1 MPVFFLLATLVATFI
16 FAAQND
22 QMKNTP
28 FTQKHI
34 SLGAKMAP
42 FAGYNMPISYTGIN
56 DEHAAVR
63 NNAGVFDVSH
73 MGEFILKGEKA
84 LDLIQRVTSNDA
96 SKLTAGKAQYSCL
109 PNATAGIVDDLLV
122 YCIEENKVY
131 MLVVNASN
139 IEKDWNWIS
148 QFNTENVEMH
158 NVSDKTCLL
167 AIQGPNATKMLQ
179 PLTDIDILN
188 MKYYTFAKGKFAGVD
203 NVLVSATGYT
213 GAGGVEIY
221 FEDKD
226 GAADKIWD
234 AIFAAGG
241 PQGLKPI
248 GLGARDTLRLEMGF
262 CLYGNDIDD
271 TTSPL
276 EAGLGWI
283 TKFTKDFTA
292 KDILEG
298 QKKAGVS
305 RKLVG
310 FEMIDKG
317 IPRHDYEI
325 CDAGGKSIGKVTS
338 GTQAPSLGKAIGIGY
353 VETALAQ
360 LDNIIHIK
368 VRDKLLQAKVVKFP
382 FV

>member
-1 MPVFFLLATLVATFI
+1 
-16 FAAQND
+16 
-22 QMKNTP
+22 MKNTP
-28 FTQKHI
+28 FTNKHI
-34 SLGAKMAP
+34 ALGAKMAE

-63 NNAGVFDVSH
+63 KNAGVFDVSH
-73 MGEFILKGEKA
+73 MGEFILKGEYA

-96 SKLTAGKAQYSCL
+96 SKLANGKAQYSCL
-109 PNATAGIVDDLLV
+109 PNDKAGIVDDLLV

-148 QFNTENVEMH
+148 KHNTKGAEMH
-158 NVSDKTCLL
+158 NISDKTCLL
-167 AIQGPNATKMLQ
+167 AIQGPNATKILQ
-179 PLTDIDILN
+179 PLTEMDILN
-188 MKYYTFAKGKFAGVD
+188 LKYYTFVKGRFAAVD
-203 NVLVSATGYT
+203 NVVVSATGYT

-226 GAADKIWD
+226 GAPDKIWD
-234 AIFAAGG
+234 AIFQIGG

-283 TKFTKDFTA
+283 TKFTKEFTA
-292 KDILEG
+292 KNILEK
-298 QKKAGVS
+298 QKAEGIK

-317 IPRHDYEI
+317 IPRHNYEI
-325 CDAGGKSIGKVTS
+325 KDASGNKIGYVTS
-338 GTQAPSLGKAIGIGY
+338 GTQSPSLQKAIGMGY
-353 VETALAQ
+353 VTVENAAI
-360 LDNIIHIK
+360 DSDIFVA
-368 VRDKLLQAKVVKFP
+368 VRDKSLKAKVVKLP
-382 FV
+382 FS

>member
-1 MPVFFLLATLVATFI
+1 MTI
-16 FAAQND
+16 
-22 QMKNTP
+22 KNTP
-28 FTQKHI
+28 FSNKHI
-34 SLGAKMAP
+34 ALGAKMAP

-63 NNAGVFDVSH
+63 RNAGVFDVSH

-96 SKLTAGKAQYSCL
+96 SKLKAGQAQYSCL
-109 PNATAGIVDDLLV
+109 PNETGGIVDDLLV
-122 YCIEENKVY
+122 YCIEENRVY

-139 IEKDWNWIS
+139 IEKDWNWIVKH
-148 QFNTENVEMH
+148 NTDKVEMH
-158 NVSDKTCLL
+158 NISDKTCLL
-167 AIQGPNATKMLQ
+167 AIQGPNATKILQ
-179 PLTDIDILN
+179 PLTDMDILN
-188 MKYYTFAKGKFAGVD
+188 LKYYTFTKGKFAGVE

-221 FEDKD
+221 FEDND

-271 TTSPL
+271 TTSPM

-283 TKFTKDFTA
+283 TKFTKDFTSKEIFA
-292 KDILEG
+292 KQKAEG
-298 QKKAGVS
+298 VAK
-305 RKLVG
+305 KLVG
-310 FEMIDKG
+310 FEMVDKG
-317 IPRHDYEI
+317 IPRHGYEI
-325 CDAGGKSIGKVTS
+325 KDDTGSTIGHVTS
-338 GTQAPSLGKAIGIGY
+338 GTQSPSLGKAIGMGY
-353 VETALAQ
+353 VLPGFSAIGSQ
-360 LDNIIHIK
+360 IFIK
-368 VRDKLLQAKVVKFP
+368 VRDKLLQAKVAKIP
-382 FV
+382 FS